1 MSKSRRNSIRDKG
14 GIYMALITCPECGK
28 QVSSAAANCPNC
40 GYPIA
45 ANCSTKIRIKID
57 SDPQTPGYTVHIFN
71 ASTSTLIKSVRS
83 GSVVELDSE
92 KPLRIYFAGMTKS
105 PMLTTTVEP
114 GKKYHAT
121 WGPGLFSS
129 KIIACH
135 EVDVI
140 DS

>member
-1 MSKSRRNSIRDKG
+1 
-14 GIYMALITCPECGK
+14 MALITCPECGK
-28 QVSSAAANCPNC
+28 QVSDSAKTCPGC

-45 ANCSTKIRIKID
+45 ANCSTKIRIKVD
-57 SDPQTPGYTVHIFN
+57 SDPQVPGYLIGIYN
-71 ASTSTLIKSVRS
+71 ASTSQLIKSIRS
-83 GSVVELDSE
+83 GSVAEFDSD
-92 KPLRIYFAGMTKS
+92 KPIRIFFAGMTQT
-105 PMLTTTVEP
+105 PMLTVTVEP